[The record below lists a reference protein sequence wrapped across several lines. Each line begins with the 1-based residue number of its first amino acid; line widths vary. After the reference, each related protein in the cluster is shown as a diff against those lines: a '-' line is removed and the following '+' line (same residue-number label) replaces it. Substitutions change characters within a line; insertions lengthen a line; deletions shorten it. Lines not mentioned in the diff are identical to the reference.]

1 MNLGDSDIFYLRR
14 LITMLRNEI
23 QDKTNLSRKAIEYY
37 EEKGLIH
44 PIKLE
49 NGYRDYSDEDVEV
62 LKRISLLRNLGLSIS
77 EIALYLD
84 SKEEALA
91 SILRRKEHELD
102 ICEKRKNVLKLI
114 VKGESVDLIND
125 ELAIIE
131 AQETIYD
138 KLIRIFPG
146 YFGQLIFSSYK
157 IFLNESL
164 NKDEEAAFNEYIK
177 FLDSLPN
184 FELSKEEKDYIEAI
198 SSSFD
203 MKTLDD
209 LNKEKLI
216 AIENS
221 KTWLEENEDYIKAYK
236 EYKNTDE
243 YKNGLMKSIQDKLKK
258 FMQENNYYEKAIP
271 LIRKFSKS
279 YNAYYEKLLKANE
292 EYLKFNK

>member
-1 MNLGDSDIFYLRR
+1 
-14 LITMLRNEI
+14 MLRNEV
-23 QDKTNLSRKAIEYY
+23 QEKTNLSRKAIEYY
-37 EEKGLIH
+37 EEKGLVH
-44 PIKLE
+44 PKKLE
-49 NGYRDYSDEDVEV
+49 NGYRDYSNGDVEV
-62 LKRISLLRNLGLSIS
+62 LKKISLLRNLGLSIS

-84 SKEEALA
+84 SKEEVLA
-91 SILRRKEHELD
+91 SILRRIEHELD
-102 ICEKRKNVLKLI
+102 ICEKRKNVLNLI
-114 VKGESVDLIND
+114 VKGESIDLINE
-125 ELAIIE
+125 ELAVID

-184 FELSKEEKDYIEAI
+184 FDLSKQEKDYIETI

-203 MKTLDD
+203 MKTLYDV
-209 LNKEKLI
+209 NKGKLL
-216 AIENS
+216 AVENAE
-221 KTWLEENEDYIKAYK
+221 TWFEDNKDYIKAYK

-243 YKNGLMKSIQDKLKK
+243 YKNSLIKLIQDKLKK

-279 YNAYYEKLLKANE
+279 YDAYYEKLLKANE
-292 EYLKFNK
+292 EYLKFKCKK

>member
-1 MNLGDSDIFYLRR
+1 
-14 LITMLRNEI
+14 MLRNEI
-23 QDKTNLSRKAIEYY
+23 QEKTNLSRKAIEYY
-37 EEKGLIH
+37 EEKGLVH
-44 PIKLE
+44 PKKLE
-49 NGYRDYSDEDVEV
+49 NGYRDYSNGDVEV
-62 LKRISLLRNLGLSIS
+62 LKKISLLRNLGLSIS

-84 SKEEALA
+84 SKEEVLA

-102 ICEKRKNVLKLI
+102 ICEKRKNVLNLI
-114 VKGESVDLIND
+114 VKGESIDLINE
-125 ELAIIE
+125 ELAVID

-184 FELSKEEKDYIEAI
+184 FDLSKQEKDYIETI

-203 MKTLDD
+203 MKTLYDV
-209 LNKEKLI
+209 NKGKLL
-216 AIENS
+216 AVENAE
-221 KTWLEENEDYIKAYK
+221 TWFEDNKDYIKAYK

-243 YKNGLMKSIQDKLKK
+243 YKNSLIKLIQDKLKK

-279 YNAYYEKLLKANE
+279 YDAYYEKLLKANE
-292 EYLKFNK
+292 EYLKFKCKK

>member
-1 MNLGDSDIFYLRR
+1 
-14 LITMLRNEI
+14 MLRNEV
-23 QDKTNLSRKAIEYY
+23 QEKTNLSRKAIEYY
-37 EEKGLIH
+37 EEKGLVH
-44 PIKLE
+44 PKKLE
-49 NGYRDYSDEDVEV
+49 NGYRDYSNGDVEV
-62 LKRISLLRNLGLSIS
+62 LKKISLLRNLGLSIS

-84 SKEEALA
+84 SKEEVLA

-102 ICEKRKNVLKLI
+102 ICEKRKNVLNLI
-114 VKGESVDLIND
+114 VKGESMDLINE
-125 ELAIIE
+125 ELAIID

-164 NKDEEAAFNEYIK
+164 DKYEEAAFNEYIK

-184 FELSKEEKDYIEAI
+184 FDLSKQEKDYIETI

-209 LNKEKLI
+209 VNKGKLL
-216 AIENS
+216 AVENAE
-221 KTWLEENEDYIKAYK
+221 TWLEDNKDYIEVYK

-243 YKNGLMKSIQDKLKK
+243 YKNSLIKLIQDKLKK

-279 YNAYYEKLLKANE
+279 YDAYYEKLLKANE
-292 EYLKFNK
+292 EY

>member
-1 MNLGDSDIFYLRR
+1 
-14 LITMLRNEI
+14 MLRNEV
-23 QDKTNLSRKAIEYY
+23 QEKTALSRKAIEYY
-37 EEKGLIH
+37 EEKGIIH
-44 PIKLE
+44 PKKLE

-62 LKRISLLRNLGLSIS
+62 LKKISLLRNLGLSIS

-91 SILRRKEHELD
+91 SILRRKEHELN
-102 ICEKRKNVLKLI
+102 IEEKRKNVLKLI
-114 VKGESVDLIND
+114 VKGEGMDLINE
-125 ELAIIE
+125 ELAIIGT
-131 AQETIYD
+131 QETIYD
-138 KLIRIFPG
+138 RLIRIFPG

-164 NKDEEAAFNEYIK
+164 NKDEESAFNEYIK

-184 FELSKEEKDYIEAI
+184 FDLSKQEKDYIETI

-209 LNKEKLI
+209 VNKGKLI

-279 YNAYYEKLLKANE
+279 YDAYYEKLLKANE

>member
-1 MNLGDSDIFYLRR
+1 
-14 LITMLRNEI
+14 MLRNEV
-23 QDKTNLSRKAIEYY
+23 QNKTNLSRKAIEYY

-44 PIKLE
+44 PKKLE
-49 NGYRDYSDEDVEV
+49 NGYRDYSDEDIEV
-62 LKRISLLRNLGLSIS
+62 LKKISLLRNLGLNIS

-84 SKEEALA
+84 SKEDALA
-91 SILRRKEHELD
+91 SILRRKEHELN
-102 ICEKRKNVLKLI
+102 IEEKKKNVLNLI

-177 FLDSLPN
+177 FLGSLPN

-203 MKTLDD
+203 MKALDD
-209 LNKEKLI
+209 VNEGKLL
-216 AIENS
+216 AVENTE
-221 KTWLEENEDYIKAYK
+221 TWLEDNKNYIEAYK
-236 EYKNTDE
+236 EYKNSEE
-243 YKNGLMKSIQDKLKK
+243 YQNSLMKSVQDKLKM

-279 YNAYYEKLLKANE
+279 YDAYYEKLLKANE

>member
-1 MNLGDSDIFYLRR
+1 
-14 LITMLRNEI
+14 MLRNEV

-125 ELAIIE
+125 EFAIIE

-146 YFGQLIFSSYK
+146 YFGQFIFSSYK

-243 YKNGLMKSIQDKLKK
+243 YKNGLMKSIQYKLKK

-279 YNAYYEKLLKANE
+279 YDAYYEKLLKANE

>member
-1 MNLGDSDIFYLRR
+1 
-14 LITMLRNEI
+14 MLRNEV

-62 LKRISLLRNLGLSIS
+62 LKKISLLRNLGLSIS

-243 YKNGLMKSIQDKLKK
+243 YKNGLMKSIQYKLKK

-279 YNAYYEKLLKANE
+279 YDAYYEKLLKANE

>member
-1 MNLGDSDIFYLRR
+1 
-14 LITMLRNEI
+14 MLRNEV
-23 QDKTNLSRKAIEYY
+23 QEKTNLSRKAIEYY
-37 EEKGLIH
+37 EEKGLVH
-44 PIKLE
+44 PKKLE
-49 NGYRDYSDEDVEV
+49 NGYRDYSDGDVEV
-62 LKRISLLRNLGLSIS
+62 LKKISLLRNLGLSIS

-84 SKEEALA
+84 SKEEVLA

-102 ICEKRKNVLKLI
+102 ICEKRKNVLNLI
-114 VKGESVDLIND
+114 VKCESMDLINE

-131 AQETIYD
+131 VQETIYD

-184 FELSKEEKDYIEAI
+184 FDLSKQEKDYIETI

-209 LNKEKLI
+209 VNKGKLL
-216 AIENS
+216 AVENAE
-221 KTWLEENEDYIKAYK
+221 TWLEDNKDYIEVYK

-243 YKNGLMKSIQDKLKK
+243 YKNGLIKSIQDKLKK

-279 YNAYYEKLLKANE
+279 YDAYYEKLLKANE
-292 EYLKFNK
+292 EY

>member
-1 MNLGDSDIFYLRR
+1 
-14 LITMLRNEI
+14 MLRNEV

-62 LKRISLLRNLGLSIS
+62 LKKISLLRNLGLSIS

-114 VKGESVDLIND
+114 VKCESVDLINE

-236 EYKNTDE
+236 EYKN
-243 YKNGLMKSIQDKLKK
+243 GLMKSIQDKLKK

-279 YNAYYEKLLKANE
+279 YDAYYEKLLKANE

>member
-1 MNLGDSDIFYLRR
+1 
-14 LITMLRNEI
+14 MLRNEV
-23 QDKTNLSRKAIEYY
+23 QEKTNLSRKAIEYY

-62 LKRISLLRNLGLSIS
+62 LKKISLLRNLGLSIS

-114 VKGESVDLIND
+114 VKGESVDFIND

-184 FELSKEEKDYIEAI
+184 FELSKEEKDYIEVI

-209 LNKEKLI
+209 LNKGKLI

-258 FMQENNYYEKAIP
+258 FMQENNYYEKAIT

-279 YNAYYEKLLKANE
+279 YDAYYEKLLKANE

>member
-1 MNLGDSDIFYLRR
+1 
-14 LITMLRNEI
+14 MLRNEV
-23 QDKTNLSRKAIEYY
+23 QDKTNLSRRAIEYY
-37 EEKGLIH
+37 EEKGLIR

-62 LKRISLLRNLGLSIS
+62 LKKISLLRNLGLSIS

-184 FELSKEEKDYIEAI
+184 FELSREEKDYIEAI

-209 LNKEKLI
+209 LNKGKLI
-216 AIENS
+216 AIENL
-221 KTWLEENEDYIKAYK
+221 KTWLEENKDYIKAYK

-243 YKNGLMKSIQDKLKK
+243 YKNGLIKSIQDKLKK

-279 YNAYYEKLLKANE
+279 YDAYYEKLLKANE

>member
-1 MNLGDSDIFYLRR
+1 
-14 LITMLRNEI
+14 MLRNEV

-37 EEKGLIH
+37 EEKGLVH
-44 PIKLE
+44 PKKLE
-49 NGYRDYSDEDVEV
+49 NGYRDYSNGDVEV
-62 LKRISLLRNLGLSIS
+62 LKKISLLRNLGLSIS

-84 SKEEALA
+84 SKEEVLA

-102 ICEKRKNVLKLI
+102 ICEKRKNVLNLI
-114 VKGESVDLIND
+114 VKGESMDLINE
-125 ELAIIE
+125 ELAIID

-164 NKDEEAAFNEYIK
+164 DKDEEAAFNEYIK

-184 FELSKEEKDYIEAI
+184 FDLSKQEKDYIETI

-209 LNKEKLI
+209 VNKGKLL
-216 AIENS
+216 AVENAE
-221 KTWLEENEDYIKAYK
+221 TWLEDNKDYIEVYK

-243 YKNGLMKSIQDKLKK
+243 YKNSLIKLIQDKLKK

-279 YNAYYEKLLKANE
+279 YDAYYEKLLKANE
-292 EYLKFNK
+292 EYLKFKCKK

>member
-1 MNLGDSDIFYLRR
+1 
-14 LITMLRNEI
+14 MLRNEV

-62 LKRISLLRNLGLSIS
+62 LKKISLLRNLGLSIS

-114 VKGESVDLIND
+114 VKGESLDLINE

-279 YNAYYEKLLKANE
+279 YDAYYEKLLKANE

>member
-1 MNLGDSDIFYLRR
+1 
-14 LITMLRNEI
+14 MLRNEV

-62 LKRISLLRNLGLSIS
+62 LKKISLLRNLGLSIS

-114 VKGESVDLIND
+114 VKGESVDFINE

-146 YFGQLIFSSYK
+146 YFGQIIFSSYK

-279 YNAYYEKLLKANE
+279 YDAYYEKLLKANE

>member
-1 MNLGDSDIFYLRR
+1 
-14 LITMLRNEI
+14 MLRNEV

-125 ELAIIE
+125 EFAIIE

-243 YKNGLMKSIQDKLKK
+243 YKNGLMKSIQYKLKK

-279 YNAYYEKLLKANE
+279 YDAYYEKLLKANE

>member
-1 MNLGDSDIFYLRR
+1 
-14 LITMLRNEI
+14 MLRNEV

-62 LKRISLLRNLGLSIS
+62 LKKISLLRNLGLSIS

-221 KTWLEENEDYIKAYK
+221 KTWLEDNKDYIKAYK

-243 YKNGLMKSIQDKLKK
+243 YKNGLIKSIQDKLKK

-279 YNAYYEKLLKANE
+279 YDAYYEKLLKANE

>member
-1 MNLGDSDIFYLRR
+1 
-14 LITMLRNEI
+14 MLRNEV

-37 EEKGLIH
+37 EEKGLVH
-44 PIKLE
+44 PKKLE

-114 VKGESVDLIND
+114 VKGESVDLINE

-184 FELSKEEKDYIEAI
+184 FELSKAEKDYIEAI

-279 YNAYYEKLLKANE
+279 YDAYYEKLLKANE

>member
-1 MNLGDSDIFYLRR
+1 
-14 LITMLRNEI
+14 MLRNEV

-37 EEKGLIH
+37 EEKGLVH
-44 PIKLE
+44 PKKLE

-77 EIALYLD
+77 EIALYID

-209 LNKEKLI
+209 VNKGKLL
-216 AIENS
+216 AVENAE
-221 KTWLEENEDYIKAYK
+221 TWLEDNKDYIEVYK

-243 YKNGLMKSIQDKLKK
+243 YKNSLIKLIQDKLKK

-279 YNAYYEKLLKANE
+279 YDAYYEKLLKANE

>member
-1 MNLGDSDIFYLRR
+1 
-14 LITMLRNEI
+14 MLRNEV

-37 EEKGLIH
+37 EEKGLVH
-44 PIKLE
+44 PKKLE
-49 NGYRDYSDEDVEV
+49 NGYRDYSDGDVEV
-62 LKRISLLRNLGLSIS
+62 LKKISLLRNLGLSIS

-84 SKEEALA
+84 SKEEVLA

-102 ICEKRKNVLKLI
+102 ICEKRKNVLNLI
-114 VKGESVDLIND
+114 VKGESIDLINE

-203 MKTLDD
+203 MKALDD
-209 LNKEKLI
+209 VNKGKLL
-216 AIENS
+216 AVENAE
-221 KTWLEENEDYIKAYK
+221 TWLEDHKDYIKAYK

-243 YKNGLMKSIQDKLKK
+243 YKNSLIKLIQDKLKM

-279 YNAYYEKLLKANE
+279 YDTYYEKLLKANE

>member
-1 MNLGDSDIFYLRR
+1 
-14 LITMLRNEI
+14 MLRNEV

-37 EEKGLIH
+37 EERGLIH

-49 NGYRDYSDEDVEV
+49 NGYRDYSDGDVEV
-62 LKRISLLRNLGLSIS
+62 LKKISLLRNLGLSIS

-102 ICEKRKNVLKLI
+102 ICEKRKNVLNLI
-114 VKGESVDLIND
+114 VKGESIDLINE

-184 FELSKEEKDYIEAI
+184 FDLSKQEKDYIETI

-209 LNKEKLI
+209 VNKGKLL
-216 AIENS
+216 AVENAE
-221 KTWLEENEDYIKAYK
+221 TWLEDNKYYIEVYK

-243 YKNGLMKSIQDKLKK
+243 YKNSLIKLIQDKLKK

-279 YNAYYEKLLKANE
+279 YDAYYEKLLKANE
-292 EYLKFNK
+292 EYLKFKGKK

>member
-1 MNLGDSDIFYLRR
+1 
-14 LITMLRNEI
+14 MLRNEV
-23 QDKTNLSRKAIEYY
+23 QEKTALSRKAIEYY
-37 EEKGLIH
+37 EEKGLVH
-44 PIKLE
+44 PKKLE
-49 NGYRDYSDEDVEV
+49 NGYRDYSDGDVEV
-62 LKRISLLRNLGLSIS
+62 LKKRSLLRNVGLSIS

-84 SKEEALA
+84 SKEEVLA

-102 ICEKRKNVLKLI
+102 ICEKRKNVLNLI
-114 VKGESVDLIND
+114 VKGESIDLINE

-164 NKDEEAAFNEYIK
+164 DKDEEAAFNEYIK

-203 MKTLDD
+203 MKALDD
-209 LNKEKLI
+209 VNKGKLL
-216 AIENS
+216 AVENAE
-221 KTWLEENEDYIKAYK
+221 TWLEDHKDYIKAYK

-243 YKNGLMKSIQDKLKK
+243 YKNSLIKLIQDKLKM

-292 EYLKFNK
+292 EYLKFKGKK

>member
-1 MNLGDSDIFYLRR
+1 
-14 LITMLRNEI
+14 MLRNEV
-23 QDKTNLSRKAIEYY
+23 QEKVTLSRKAIEYY

-44 PIKLE
+44 PKKLE
-49 NGYRDYSDEDVEV
+49 NGYRDYSDEDIEV
-62 LKRISLLRNLGLSIS
+62 LKKISLLRNLGLNIS
-77 EIALYLD
+77 EIALSLD

-91 SILRRKEHELD
+91 SILRRKEHELE

-114 VKGESVDLIND
+114 VKGESVDLINE

-146 YFGQLIFSSYK
+146 YFGQLFFSSYK

-177 FLDSLPN
+177 FLDSIPN
-184 FELSKEEKDYIEAI
+184 FDLSKEEKDYIETI

-209 LNKEKLI
+209 VNEEKLI
-216 AIENS
+216 AIENAE
-221 KTWLEENEDYIKAYK
+221 TWLEDHKDYIEAYK
-236 EYKNTDE
+236 EYKNSDD
-243 YKNGLMKSIQDKLKK
+243 YQNSLMKSVQDKLKK
-258 FMQENNYYEKAIP
+258 FMQENNYYGKAIP

-279 YNAYYEKLLKANE
+279 YDAYYEKLLKANE
-292 EYLKFNK
+292 EYLKSNK

>member
-1 MNLGDSDIFYLRR
+1 
-14 LITMLRNEI
+14 MLRNEV
-23 QDKTNLSRKAIEYY
+23 QEKVTLSRKAIEYY

-44 PIKLE
+44 PKKLE
-49 NGYRDYSDEDVEV
+49 NGYRDYSDEDIEV
-62 LKRISLLRNLGLSIS
+62 LKKISLLRNLGLNIS
-77 EIALYLD
+77 EIALSLD

-91 SILRRKEHELD
+91 SILRRKEHELE

-114 VKGESVDLIND
+114 VKGESVDLIN
-125 ELAIIE
+125 EALAIIE

-146 YFGQLIFSSYK
+146 YFGQLFFSSYK

-177 FLDSLPN
+177 FLDSIPN
-184 FELSKEEKDYIEAI
+184 FDLSKEEKDYIETI

-209 LNKEKLI
+209 VNEEKLI
-216 AIENS
+216 AIENAE
-221 KTWLEENEDYIKAYK
+221 TWLEDHKDYIEAYK
-236 EYKNTDE
+236 EYKNSDD
-243 YKNGLMKSIQDKLKK
+243 YQNSLMKSVQDKLKK
-258 FMQENNYYEKAIP
+258 FMQENNYYGKAIP

-279 YNAYYEKLLKANE
+279 YDAYYEKLLKANE
-292 EYLKFNK
+292 EYLKSNK

>member
-1 MNLGDSDIFYLRR
+1 
-14 LITMLRNEI
+14 MLRNEV

-44 PIKLE
+44 PKKLE
-49 NGYRDYSDEDVEV
+49 NGYRDYSDEDIEV
-62 LKRISLLRNLGLSIS
+62 LKKISLLRNLGLNIS

-84 SKEEALA
+84 SKEDALA

-114 VKGESVDLIND
+114 VKGESVDLINE

-279 YNAYYEKLLKANE
+279 YDAYYEKLLKANE

>member
-1 MNLGDSDIFYLRR
+1 
-14 LITMLRNEI
+14 MLRNEV

-62 LKRISLLRNLGLSIS
+62 LKKISLLRNLGLSIS

-102 ICEKRKNVLKLI
+102 IFEKRKNVLKLI
-114 VKGESVDLIND
+114 VKGESVDLINE

-184 FELSKEEKDYIEAI
+184 FELSKEEKDYIETI

-209 LNKEKLI
+209 LNKGKLI

-279 YNAYYEKLLKANE
+279 YDAYYEKLLKANE
-292 EYLKFNK
+292 EYLKINK

>member
-1 MNLGDSDIFYLRR
+1 
-14 LITMLRNEI
+14 MLRNEV

-37 EEKGLIH
+37 EEKGLVH
-44 PIKLE
+44 PKKLE
-49 NGYRDYSDEDVEV
+49 NGYRDYSDGDVEV
-62 LKRISLLRNLGLSIS
+62 LKKISLLRNVGLSIS

-84 SKEEALA
+84 SKEEVLA

-102 ICEKRKNVLKLI
+102 ICKKRKNVLKLI

-138 KLIRIFPG
+138 TLIRIFPG

-164 NKDEEAAFNEYIK
+164 DKDEEAAFNEYIK

-184 FELSKEEKDYIEAI
+184 FELSKEEKDYIEVI

-209 LNKEKLI
+209 LNKGKLI

-221 KTWLEENEDYIKAYK
+221 KIWLEYNKDYIEVYK

-243 YKNGLMKSIQDKLKK
+243 YKNSLIKLIEDKLKK

-292 EYLKFNK
+292 EYLKFKCKK

>member
-1 MNLGDSDIFYLRR
+1 
-14 LITMLRNEI
+14 MLRNEV

-37 EEKGLIH
+37 EEKGLVH
-44 PIKLE
+44 PKKLE
-49 NGYRDYSDEDVEV
+49 NGYRDYSDGDVEV
-62 LKRISLLRNLGLSIS
+62 LKKISLLRNLGLSIS

-84 SKEEALA
+84 SKEEVLA

-102 ICEKRKNVLKLI
+102 ICEKRKNVLNLI
-114 VKGESVDLIND
+114 VKGESIDLINE

-203 MKTLDD
+203 MKALDD
-209 LNKEKLI
+209 VNKEKLL
-216 AIENS
+216 AVENAE
-221 KTWLEENEDYIKAYK
+221 TWLEDHKDYIKAYK

-243 YKNGLMKSIQDKLKK
+243 YKNSLIKLIQDKLKM

-292 EYLKFNK
+292 EYLKLKGKK